1 MSERARFLLAT
12 LCGLVLAVA
21 VHIVIVLALPRY
33 AEQDAFSRLR
43 DTLTADNAQLV
54 SAPGAGPTWLPRP
67 DPAVAVA
74 ACAFDLEDGPVRVSA
89 KTGPLFQS
97 ISLHAKGGGVFYA
110 LTDRAA
116 VNGTLELVVM
126 TRRQLDEA
134 LAQDDE
140 TDPSRDVRVV
150 APGREGL
157 VIVRVAT
164 PLPSLRPQAEETA
177 KAVSCS
183 VDADEEG
190 EG

>member
-1 MSERARFLLAT
+1 MNERARFLLAT

-21 VHIVIVLALPRY
+21 AHIMIVLAVPRY
-33 AEQDAFSRLR
+33 AEQDAFSRLQE
-43 DTLTADNAQLV
+43 TLSADNAQLV
-54 SAPGAGPTWLPRP
+54 SAPGGGSTWLPRP
-67 DPAVAVA
+67 DPAIAIA

-116 VNGTLELVVM
+116 VRGELELVIM
-126 TRRQLDEA
+126 TSRQLDEA
-134 LAQDDE
+134 LAQEDE
-140 TDPSRDVRVV
+140 SDPSRDVRIV
-150 APGREGL
+150 APRREGL
-157 VIVRVAT
+157 VIVRVAA
-164 PLPSLRPQAEETA
+164 PLPSLRAQAEEAA
-177 KAVSCS
+177 KAVSCA